1 VSTEAGFD
9 LSELED
15 VNREIIDLVDRK
27 YPKAAKSLMNKQANS
42 FRRKL
47 RAAYRKE
54 TKKHTGNLLKGVSK
68 SKVYVYHDEHQV
80 RVRNKAPHAHL
91 IEHGHAVW
99 VNGQK
104 TEKWVEGRH
113 VAAHAMED
121 YQSVFEEEVN
131 KFVDEILQE
140 GFT

>member
-1 VSTEAGFD
+1 MSTEAGFD

-42 FRRKL
+42 FRRRL

-68 SKVYVYHDEHQV
+68 SKVSSSMGPRPV
-80 RVRNKAPHAHL
+80 RLSGSCATAWASL
-91 IEHGHAVW
+91 L
-99 VNGQK
+99 
-104 TEKWVEGRH
+104 GRCRTCRRKSRTCT
-113 VAAHAMED
+113 M
-121 YQSVFEEEVN
+121 
-131 KFVDEILQE
+131 IL
-140 GFT
+140 